1 VTSGTSR
8 DATSPSSAGGRTVT
22 TNACPRSPPSS
33 YGSNRTSL
41 SRAGPA
47 SPCSRRRRPRCPSSW
62 RPPATWWRWA
72 RNCPG
77 YGVDLGLVKRTGTR
91 LSLELVEVP
100 VHSAG
105 ELDDAFALM
114 LRRRV
119 DGVTMLSDSMLVANM
134 RRLGELSTAKHL
146 PGAGSDEYAQG
157 GGLLAE
163 GAVLRRQDPQGRE
176 ACGHPRRAGLEV
188 RAGHQLADGQDSRV
202 AAPAIVAAPGG
213 SGHRVARSPAWS
225 PTWPEPRPGSS
236 PAPASTAD
244 SPRSRAS

>member
-1 VTSGTSR
+1 
-8 DATSPSSAGGRTVT
+8 
-22 TNACPRSPPSS
+22 
-33 YGSNRTSL
+33 
-41 SRAGPA
+41 
-47 SPCSRRRRPRCPSSW
+47 
-62 RPPATWWRWA
+62 
-72 RNCPG
+72 
-77 YGVDLGLVKRTGTR
+77 VDLGLVKRTGTR

-163 GAVLRRQDPQGRE
+163 GALLRRQDPQGRE
-176 ACGHPRRAGLEV
+176 ACGIPVEQASKFELVINSRTARTLGL
-188 RAGHQLADGQDSRV
+188 QLQQSLLLGADQV
-202 AAPAIVAAPGG
+202 I
-213 SGHRVARSPAWS
+213 
-225 PTWPEPRPGSS
+225 E
-236 PAPASTAD
+236 
-244 SPRSRAS
+244 